1 MNFENLFYYTKDPKN
16 ISILPLRIQRLNF
29 LINKKN
35 ILKNINIDFIDNSI
49 SVIMGPNGSGKTI
62 LLKIIN
68 GLLKP
73 SSGEIIY
80 KDSDLKFNQRIFQSF
95 VFQKPVIFRSSVK
108 ENLKFI
114 FTLKK
119 SNYRLSLKNYL
130 EIVGLES
137 LINSP
142 ARKLSLGEQ
151 QRLSVIRAFA
161 NEPSFILFDEPT
173 SNLDPHSTLVIE
185 KIILAAKKFGIKI
198 IFVTHD
204 IFQAKRLA
212 DEIIFMD
219 KGEIIEISKAK
230 NFFDKPSSSQ
240 AQKYISG
247 EILN

>member
-1 MNFENLFYYTKDPKN
+1 MNFENLLYYTKDPKN
-16 ISILPLRIQRLNF
+16 ISILPLRIQSLNF

-173 SNLDPHSTLVIE
+173 ANLDPHSTLVIE
-185 KIILAAKKFGIKI
+185 NLILAAKKFGIKI

>member
-1 MNFENLFYYTKDPKN
+1 MNFENLFNYTNDQRN
-16 ISILPLRIQRLNF
+16 ISILPLKIKHLNF
-29 LINKKN
+29 NLNNKI
-35 ILKNINIDFIDNSI
+35 ILKNINIDFKDNSI

-80 KDSDLKFNQRIFQSF
+80 KDSNSKLNHRNFQSF

-114 FTLKK
+114 FSLKK
-119 SNYRLSLKNYL
+119 SNYRLSLKKYL
-130 EIVGLES
+130 EIVGLEN

-151 QRLSVIRAFA
+151 QRLSVIRGFA

-173 SNLDPHSTLVIE
+173 ANLDPHSTLVIE

-219 KGEIIEISKAK
+219 KGEIFEISQAK
-230 NFFDKPSSSQ
+230 IFFNNPSSSQ
-240 AQKYISG
+240 AKKYISG